1 MEVWRADVRKIVEKG
16 WLERT
21 VGPKLSTGQSAA
33 RENFARPKVPELLHL
48 ATSKQEPLNRPNS
61 VANKPLLLN
70 PSAYRVLLGQL
81 PSLPAK
87 VILVVFSPADRL
99 PVLLHAVPKPLLGAW
114 FPG

>member
-87 VILVVFSPADRL
+87 VILVVFPQRIDFRFSSTLFPSRCW
-99 PVLLHAVPKPLLGAW
+99 GAW